1 MLIRVLKKPTA
12 FLKRDFIIATSYR
25 LNFVLQLGS
34 IFIST
39 LMFFFLSRL
48 VGEGIA
54 GHLEPYGGN
63 YFSFVIIG
71 VAFTD
76 YLSVSLSSFAG
87 QIRSAQMQ
95 GTLEALLV
103 TPTSVSTILFSSSLY
118 NFFFTSLRVFL
129 YLAIGVIFFG
139 LNLHITSLLA
149 FFVIMILTI
158 LAFSGI
164 GLISAG
170 FIIVFKQGSPITFL
184 VTTASGLLGGVLYP
198 VAVLPSWLEP
208 FAYLLPITHALEAM
222 RQILLNGATL
232 AAVYDKALILALFTV
247 LLLPLGL
254 AAFGYGLKIA
264 RKEGS
269 LIHY

>member
-1 MLIRVLKKPTA
+1 
-12 FLKRDFIIATSYR
+12 
-25 LNFVLQLGS
+25 
-34 IFIST
+34 
-39 LMFFFLSRL
+39 MFFFLSRL

-54 GHLEPYGGN
+54 GQLEPYGGN
-63 YFSFVIIG
+63 YFSFVLIG

-95 GTLEALLV
+95 GT
-103 TPTSVSTILFSSSLY
+103 
-118 NFFFTSLRVFL
+118 
-129 YLAIGVIFFG
+129 
-139 LNLHITSLLA
+139 
-149 FFVIMILTI
+149 
-158 LAFSGI
+158 
-164 GLISAG
+164 
-170 FIIVFKQGSPITFL
+170 
-184 VTTASGLLGGVLYP
+184 
-198 VAVLPSWLEP
+198 
-208 FAYLLPITHALEAM
+208 LEAM

-254 AAFGYGLKIA
+254 AAFGYGLRMA